1 MLTEITL
8 ENFRC
13 FHEQQTARLAPLT
26 LLVGENSTGK
36 TSFLALLRA
45 LAEFANTGETP
56 RFTEPPY
63 DLGSFADI
71 VHHAEGN
78 LRPQSFD
85 AGFTAIYPRRGLVN
99 SKTPISFSV
108 TFEEHAATPVPV
120 RRRISH
126 DEAWIEDRLIG
137 KTNYS
142 IIGHTCRGDW
152 DIPIRRF
159 GAEHD
164 ELSDY
169 SHTLGIALRPL
180 RRASIQHADI
190 DASQFRPIS
199 ASPEITEADIIEL
212 QNIAE
217 HYFFSYRGHISDH
230 IYAGAPIRSQPQ
242 RTYRPAHPTPDP
254 EGNYIPSYFADR
266 SVRYPN
272 EWRILKESL
281 EKFGR
286 DAGLFSSIDIMQYG
300 EAGSG
305 PFEVQIYQGNDKPQR
320 ARNLIDMGYGVSQIL
335 PIITELQRPIIPR
348 RAAPAQYLLQ
358 QPEVHLHPSAQA
370 ALGSLLYDLASEQR
384 QLFVETHSDY
394 VVDRIRM
401 DVRDRRTALQDKDV
415 SILYFERN
423 GTDVTIHSL
432 ELDEEGQINGQPES
446 YRKFFAAEVRRQLEL

>member
-1 MLTEITL
+1 MLTEITFKD
-8 ENFRC
+8 FRC

-63 DLGSFADI
+63 ELGSFADI
-71 VHHAEGN
+71 VHYTEGN

-85 AGFTAIYPRRGLVN
+85 AGFTAIYPRRGPVKASN
-99 SKTPISFSV
+99 PISFSV

-126 DEAWIEDRLIG
+126 DEAWIEDRLAG
-137 KTNYS
+137 KTSYS
-142 IIGHTCRGDW
+142 ITCHTCRGDW
-152 DIPIRRF
+152 NIPFRRF
-159 GAEHD
+159 GAGYG

-169 SHTLGIALRPL
+169 SRTLNAALRLL
-180 RRASIQHADI
+180 RWPNAQHVDI
-190 DASQFRPIS
+190 DVDHFHPIA

-212 QNIAE
+212 RNIAE
-217 HYFFSYRGHISDH
+217 RYFFSYRGHISDH

-254 EGNYIPSYFADR
+254 EGNYIPSYFADL
-266 SVRYPN
+266 SVRNPS
-272 EWRILKESL
+272 EWQILKGSL
-281 EKFGR
+281 EKFGK
-286 DAGLFSSIDIMQYG
+286 DAGLFDSIDIMQYG

-305 PFEVQIYQGNDKPQR
+305 PFEIQIYQGDDKSQR

-335 PIITELQRPIIPR
+335 PIITELQHPIPR
-348 RAAPAQYLLQ
+348 RTAPAQYLLQ

-370 ALGSLLYDLASEQR
+370 ALGSFLCDLASQQR
-384 QLFVETHSDY
+384 QIFVETHSDY

-401 DVRDRRTALQDKDV
+401 DVRDRRTTLQDKDV
-415 SILYFERN
+415 SILYFERKDT
-423 GTDVTIHSL
+423 GVTIHSL
-432 ELDEEGQINGQPES
+432 ELDEEGQVNGQPES
-446 YRKFFAAEVRRQLEL
+446 YRDFFMAEVRRQLDI